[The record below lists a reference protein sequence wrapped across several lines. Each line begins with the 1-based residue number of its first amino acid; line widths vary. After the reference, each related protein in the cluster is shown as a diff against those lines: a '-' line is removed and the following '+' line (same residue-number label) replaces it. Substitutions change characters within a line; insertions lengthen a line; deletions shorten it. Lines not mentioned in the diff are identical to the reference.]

1 MIRGAFVTLLATV
14 AVPVMVVAQ
23 APATAGHQHE
33 HASAQGQAAT
43 EGQSDRM
50 QMHQKMMAEMAAM
63 NQKLDT
69 LVAQMNAAQ
78 GQAKVDAIAA
88 VINEMNN
95 DRKQMME
102 HMASMMGHGGM
113 MGGMM
118 GAEGQPGMTMGT
130 TGGMMP
136 GMGATLDP
144 VCRVKIANNTAPTAT
159 YQGKTY
165 QFCSEADKQAFL
177 KDPARYV
184 TAGR

>member
-1 MIRGAFVTLLATV
+1 
-14 AVPVMVVAQ
+14 
-23 APATAGHQHE
+23 
-33 HASAQGQAAT
+33 
-43 EGQSDRM
+43 M
-50 QMHQKMMAEMAAM
+50 QMHQKMMAEMSSM
-63 NQKLDT
+63 GQKLDS

-102 HMASMMGHGGM
+102 HMAGMMRSGGM

-118 GAEGQPGMTMGT
+118 GGEGHSGMTMGT
-130 TGGMMP
+130 SGGMMTA
-136 GMGATLDP
+136 MGATFDP
-144 VCRVKIANNTAPTAT
+144 VCRARIASNAAPTAT

-177 KDPARYV
+177 KDPAKYL
-184 TAGR
+184 TAAR